1 MKQASSLSLVAESAE
16 YHWKALQCIMCY
28 CVMCGPTQGCEA
40 EEMRCSAPID
50 PNEWSRAQEL
60 GGDGAAMV

>member
-1 MKQASSLSLVAESAE
+1 MKQASSLSLDAESADVLNIIE
-16 YHWKALQCIMCY
+16 RHCNVLF
-28 CVMCGPTQGCEA
+28 VMCGPTQGCEA

>member
-16 YHWKALQCIMCY
+16 YITAMVL
-28 CVMCGPTQGCEA
+28 CVMCVPAQGCEA

>member
-1 MKQASSLSLVAESAE
+1 MKQASSLSLVAVSAE
-16 YHWKALQCIMCY
+16 YITAMVLF
-28 CVMCGPTQGCEA
+28 VMCGPTQGCEA

>member
-1 MKQASSLSLVAESAE
+1 
-16 YHWKALQCIMCY
+16 MC
-28 CVMCGPTQGCEA
+28 VPAQGCEA